1 MSMWAA
7 YQKTPPAGEAFNPGL
22 TPGVFSLDLDKF
34 NKCGASPLGELARVK
49 KTLTAH

>member
-1 MSMWAA
+1 MWAA

-22 TPGVFSLDLDKF
+22 TPGVFSPDLDEF
-34 NKCGASPLGELARVK
+34 NECGASPLGELARVK